1 VRCCEATEA
10 LDPTMTDETIW
21 TALGAVEEATTA
33 VLTLAE
39 GLSDA
44 ELLGSRLTRREVRR
58 LLLQAAGALAELGDQ
73 GSALL
78 PELDWAGF
86 RAAAAGLRAGGSDED
101 AALRVGV
108 TQLAPSTLSW
118 IRLYRARNAWD

>member
-1 VRCCEATEA
+1 
-10 LDPTMTDETIW
+10 MTDDTIW

-33 VLTLAE
+33 VLTLSE

-58 LLLQAAGALAELGDQ
+58 QLLHAASALAELGDR

-86 RAAAAGLRAGGSDED
+86 RDAAAGLRAGGSDED
-101 AALRVGV
+101 AALRAGV
-108 TQLAPSTLSW
+108 TQLAPSALSW
-118 IRLYRARNAWD
+118 IRMYRARNAWG